1 MKILFFLNKSF
12 KINFLVGENAD
23 ELHVGVD
30 SVSRTEGEQDSL

>member
-23 ELHVGVD
+23 ELYVSVD